1 MDFIKKNLIFTFL
14 LLLLISC
21 DKTATS
27 FIINNRKD
35 KITVKVKMDQVA
47 IEKLR
52 KEYIEKGFM
61 VGNEVPEDYEF
72 KIDSSETYM
81 FDIKKGT
88 RPDYYDIKEIEI
100 YSGDTLILKCR
111 KDQMTKLFTSEQNT
125 GGYDLII
132 N

>member
-1 MDFIKKNLIFTFL
+1 MNFVKNLIFISL
-14 LLLLISC
+14 LLLLFSC

-35 KITVKVKMDQVA
+35 EITVKVKIDQVA
-47 IEKLR
+47 IEKLD

-61 VGNEVPEDYEF
+61 VGEETLDDYEV

-88 RPDYYDIKEIEI
+88 KPDYFGIKEIEI

-111 KDQMTKLFTSEQNT
+111 KDQMQKLFTSEQNKE
-125 GGYDLII
+125 GYNLVI

>member
-1 MDFIKKNLIFTFL
+1 MNFVKNLIFISLLLFL
-14 LLLLISC
+14 LSC

-35 KITVKVKMDQVA
+35 EITVKVKIDQVA
-47 IEKLR
+47 LEKLD

-61 VGNEVPEDYEF
+61 VGEETLDDYEV

-88 RPDYYDIKEIEI
+88 KPDFFGIKEIEI

-111 KDQMTKLFTSEQNT
+111 KDQMQKLFTSEQNKE
-125 GGYDLII
+125 GYNLVI

>member
-1 MDFIKKNLIFTFL
+1 MNFLKNLIFISL
-14 LLLLISC
+14 LLLLFSC
-21 DKTATS
+21 DPTATS

-35 KITVKVKMDQVA
+35 EITVKVKIDQVA
-47 IEKLR
+47 IEKLN

-61 VGNEVPEDYEF
+61 VGEETLDDYEV

-88 RPDYYDIKEIEI
+88 KPDYFGIKEIEI

-111 KDQMTKLFTSEQNT
+111 KDQMQKLFTNEKNKE
-125 GGYDLII
+125 GYNLVI

>member
-1 MDFIKKNLIFTFL
+1 MDFSKKIILIFL

-35 KITVKVKMDQVA
+35 EITVKVKIDQVA
-47 IEKLR
+47 IEKLD
-52 KEYIEKGFM
+52 KEYIEKGYL
-61 VGNEVPEDYEF
+61 VGDEAVDDYEV
-72 KIDSSETYM
+72 KIDSSETYI
-81 FDIKKGT
+81 FDIKKGIK
-88 RPDYYDIKEIEI
+88 PDYYPIKEIEI

-111 KDQMTKLFTSEQNT
+111 KDQMQKLFTSEQNKE
-125 GGYDLII
+125 GYNLVI

>member
-1 MDFIKKNLIFTFL
+1 MNFVKNLIFISL
-14 LLLLISC
+14 LLLLFSC
-21 DKTATS
+21 DPTAVS

-35 KITVKVKMDQVA
+35 EITVKVKIDQVA
-47 IEKLR
+47 IEKLN

-61 VGNEVPEDYEF
+61 VGEETLDDYEV

-81 FDIKKGT
+81 FDMKKGIK
-88 RPDYYDIKEIEI
+88 PDYFGIKEIEI

-111 KDQMTKLFTSEQNT
+111 KDQMQKLFTSGQNNE
-125 GGYDLII
+125 GYNLVI

>member
-1 MDFIKKNLIFTFL
+1 MNFVKNLIFISLLLFL
-14 LLLLISC
+14 LSC

-35 KITVKVKMDQVA
+35 EITVKVKIDQVA
-47 IEKLR
+47 LENLD

-61 VGNEVPEDYEF
+61 VGEETLDDYEV

-88 RPDYYDIKEIEI
+88 KPDYFGIKEIEI

-111 KDQMTKLFTSEQNT
+111 KDQMQKLFTSEQNKE
-125 GGYDLII
+125 GYNLVI